1 MNLRTKSRQAV
12 CNTSFVAIKRGS
24 PVRLSS
30 SPLRRPKVDTLMQ
43 LESPKRLR
51 SEPSSV
57 IRLPALKEEGSIP
70 LPALPTDVDSMN
82 TNEDTVIMEGTVDV
96 SNEVNNSVSINED
109 KSECAVESLSSI
121 SINHGLDAT
130 VGNELPSEKSDLR
143 DISKEVQTDEEFRL
157 QQLSTQ
163 MQDFVLLLSSQVVQ
177 NEQREQS
184 EQSKKNEQNKQ
195 NKQNKHCEYLESME
209 DLESQLYSLQQLNI
223 SLSEESLSRHVAS
236 LFNSISSF
244 FAWLSSAS
252 QVDVALFP
260 FFFHCILFVQT
271 VLLSNS
277 SVKLYGILSN
287 VLLEF
292 SRNGSMTSWVRRCID
307 LLRVFSLIP
316 CFPLFPLR

>member
-12 CNTSFVAIKRGS
+12 RNTSFVAIKRGS

-57 IRLPALKEEGSIP
+57 ISLPALKEEGSIP

-82 TNEDTVIMEGTVDV
+82 ASEDTVIMEGTVDV

-109 KSECAVESLSSI
+109 KSECVDESLSSI

-157 QQLSTQ
+157 QQLSVQ

-177 NEQREQS
+177 
-184 EQSKKNEQNKQ
+184 NEQNKQ

-209 DLESQLYSLQQLNI
+209 DLESQLCSLQQLNI

-292 SRNGSMTSWVRRCID
+292 SRNGSMTPWVRRCID

>member
-1 MNLRTKSRQAV
+1 MNLRTKSRQTV

-51 SEPSSV
+51 SEPPSV
-57 IRLPALKEEGSIP
+57 ISLPALKEEGSIP

-96 SNEVNNSVSINED
+96 SNEVNNSEPINED
-109 KSECAVESLSSI
+109 KSECVDESLSSI
-121 SINHGLDAT
+121 SMTHGLDAT

-143 DISKEVQTDEEFRL
+143 DIRKEVQTDEEFRL

-177 NEQREQS
+177 S
-184 EQSKKNEQNKQ
+184 EQSKKNEQNEQNEQ

-209 DLESQLYSLQQLNI
+209 DLKSQLYSLQQLNI
-223 SLSEESLSRHVAS
+223 SLSEVSLSRHVAS

-292 SRNGSMTSWVRRCID
+292 SRNGSMTPWVRRCID